1 MTSKKRDFLN
11 FEKSED
17 KKVNFRN
24 LRRKRPTKK
33 LWLILFMVI
42 ALGYLI
48 YVLRMSF

>member
-1 MTSKKRDFLN
+1 MANKKRDFLN
-11 FEKSED
+11 FEKPED

-33 LWLILFMVI
+33 LWLVLFMVI

-48 YVLRMSF
+48 YVLRLSY